1 MKIKRF
7 YADTLRDALRQVKQE
22 LGSDAVILS
31 NKKAES
37 GIELVAAIDY
47 DEKKTKQAKMSGSSS
62 TSHNK
67 SSNKYSNSPQADSI
81 PETKN
86 PDWLKELKKSVGETG
101 EGFEKHMPSN
111 DRQVDTR
118 QAQVND
124 IDARLDNDI
133 VSFAQAKQQRN
144 NKKDPHI
151 SEARVNSVVD
161 SSQVVDT
168 PQKDTFSRLL
178 DKQKILGEEKLAEQN
193 NSTRSSQEND
203 DIFNYDSHLNSH
215 LNSDTYSKPRVKTNK
230 RPTRKPLKGR
240 AINSSTTTQPKV
252 EWSQDPMLVSMKE
265 ELKSLKGL
273 LQNQM
278 SGLAWGNF
286 NRNNPNRSE
295 LLQRFYKLGLK
306 PSITETILR
315 QLNETDSLEEAW
327 KKALSLISRGVKV
340 AEIDIINEGG
350 IVALV
355 GPTGVGKTTSIAKL
369 ASRFTLQHGASDIA
383 LVSTDSYRVGAQ
395 EQLKTYGQL
404 LRVPVYIASDE
415 EELSHI
421 LDRLKD
427 KRLVL
432 IDTAGMNQRDIRMTE
447 QLSMLKSANKK
458 IKLISVLSAS
468 AQSSAIYDVSTVLR
482 PYKMDGCIVTKL
494 DESTS
499 LGGILSVIIEQQLPL
514 QYTTDGQKVPEDI
527 HPGRVSQLLK
537 RAMGIV
543 REQKNTY
550 DYNDIALS
558 FAGDLLQANG

>member
-1 MKIKRF
+1 
-7 YADTLRDALRQVKQE
+7 
-22 LGSDAVILS
+22 
-31 NKKAES
+31 
-37 GIELVAAIDY
+37 
-47 DEKKTKQAKMSGSSS
+47 
-62 TSHNK
+62 
-67 SSNKYSNSPQADSI
+67 
-81 PETKN
+81 
-86 PDWLKELKKSVGETG
+86 
-101 EGFEKHMPSN
+101 MPSS
-111 DRQVDTR
+111 DRQVDAR

-124 IDARLDNDI
+124 IDDRLDNDV

-161 SSQVVDT
+161 TSQ
-168 PQKDTFSRLL
+168 KGTFSRLL
-178 DKQKILGEEKLAEQN
+178 DKQKILGEEKLAEHKN
-193 NSTRSSQEND
+193 SQEND
-203 DIFNYDSHLNSH
+203 DIFNYDSHLA
-215 LNSDTYSKPRVKTNK
+215 SDTYSKPKVKTNK

-240 AINSSTTTQPKV
+240 AINPAATTQPKV

-265 ELKSLKGL
+265 ELQSLKGL

-315 QLNETDSLEEAW
+315 QLNETVSLEEAW

-340 AEIDIINEGG
+340 AETDIINEGG

-369 ASRFTLQHGASDIA
+369 ASRFTLQHGSSDIA

-468 AQSSAIYDVSTVLR
+468 AQSSAIYDVSAVLR

-543 REQKNTY
+543 REQKDTY

>member
-7 YADTLRDALRQVKQE
+7 YAATLREALQQVKQE

-31 NKKAES
+31 NNKGES

-47 DEKKTKQAKMSGSSS
+47 DEKKVANPASTKTTYNK
-62 TSHNK
+62 NK
-67 SSNKYSNSPQADSI
+67 SAKPTVQPLSEPKT
-81 PETKN
+81 ETKN
-86 PDWLKELKKSVGETG
+86 PDWLRELKKSAASTT
-101 EGFEKHMPSN
+101 MSSN
-111 DRQVDTR
+111 NKQH
-118 QAQVND
+118 AQD
-124 IDARLDNDI
+124 IEDHLKGDV
-133 VSFAQAKQQRN
+133 VSFSKLKQEKN
-144 NKKDPHI
+144 SKKDPHI

-161 SSQVVDT
+161 KDVFSNILEK
-168 PQKDTFSRLL
+168 QKDDYSTGVKGKLSTTYHSENNQQDDL
-178 DKQKILGEEKLAEQN
+178 DA
-193 NSTRSSQEND
+193 
-203 DIFNYDSHLNSH
+203 FNYDAVVSENKETV
-215 LNSDTYSKPRVKTNK
+215 NNETYSKPTIKPQKASVKQNQES
-230 RPTRKPLKGR
+230 
-240 AINSSTTTQPKV
+240 I

-265 ELKSLKGL
+265 EIQSLKDL

-286 NRNNPNRSE
+286 NRNNPHRSE

-306 PSITETILR
+306 PSISETILR
-315 QLNETDSLEEAW
+315 QINEPSSLEDGW
-327 KKALSLISRGVKV
+327 KKGLSLISRGIKV
-340 AEIDIINEGG
+340 AETDILKEGG
-350 IVALV
+350 MIALV

-369 ASRFTLQHGASDIA
+369 ASRFTLQYGSSDMA

-404 LRVPVYIASDE
+404 LRVPVYIAANE
-415 EELSHI
+415 KELGAI

-447 QLSMLKSANKK
+447 QLSMLKNANKK

-468 AQSSAIYDVSTVLR
+468 AQSSAIHEVASVLK
-482 PYKMDGCIVTKL
+482 PYGMDGCIVSKL

-499 LGGILSVIIEQQLPL
+499 LGGIISVIIEQQLPL
-514 QYTTDGQKVPEDI
+514 QYVTDGQKVPEDI
-527 HPGRVSQLLK
+527 HPGRVSHLLK

-543 REQKNTY
+543 RERKDAY